1 MKLQTKLS
9 LVFLALALFPVLI
22 VGILSFQTGQKA
34 IRENITNHVISTN
47 LLKMAEFERWI
58 EDHILMLEAV
68 AQTPFFADTFPG
80 LITDHENGNEEH
92 RKSHALI
99 NGQLSPILHTGGLL
113 ELFILRASDG
123 LTLVSTDP
131 KQDGKY
137 LDGQPYFIHGK
148 EDTYVQNVYFSM
160 SIQQTAM
167 TISTPL
173 KDKSGE
179 TIAVLAGR
187 LDLSALSA
195 IMGRRTGLSR
205 TEDTYLVNKFN
216 FFVTEPR
223 FGKGFALKK
232 SVHTRGVAAA
242 LAKKKRRG
250 FFTWIIAK
258 NR

>member
-1 MKLQTKLS
+1 M
-9 LVFLALALFPVLI
+9 
-22 VGILSFQTGQKA
+22 GILSFQTGQKA

-68 AQTPFFADTFPG
+68 AQTPFFTDTFPG

-167 TISTPL
+167 TVSTPL
-173 KDKSGE
+173 KDKSGGNHRG
-179 TIAVLAGR
+179 AGR
-187 LDLSALSA
+187 PPGSFRSFRHHGKAHRFEPDRWIPIWSTSSIFLSPNPGS
-195 IMGRRTGLSR
+195 
-205 TEDTYLVNKFN
+205 
-216 FFVTEPR
+216 
-223 FGKGFALKK
+223 GKD
-232 SVHTRGVAAA
+232 SP
-242 LAKKKRRG
+242 
-250 FFTWIIAK
+250 
-258 NR
+258 